1 MAMKLSYTWGALV
14 GCTLVSAAFA
24 NGDVIKQT
32 QNSSNWAMQA
42 GDMYNQRYSKL
53 KQINKENVKN
63 LQVAWTF
70 STGVLRG
77 HEGSPLV
84 IGDTM
89 YLHTPFPNKVFAIDL
104 DDAEDQVEVRAEAGS
119 GGDPADV
126 LRHRQPRPRLRRGQ
140 DLPAAGRHARW
151 SRSTRRPARWSGRS
165 RTAIRR
171 SARSTPT
178 RRTSSRTR

>member
-53 KQINKENVKN
+53 KQINTENVKN

-77 HEGSPLV
+77 HEGSPA
-84 IGDTM
+84 GDRR
-89 YLHTPFPNKVFAIDL
+89 HDVHPHAVP
-104 DDAEDQVEVRAEAGS
+104 QQGVRDRSRRRRRSSGS
-119 GGDPADV
+119 T
-126 LRHRQPRPRLRRGQ
+126 
-140 DLPAAGRHARW
+140 
-151 SRSTRRPARWSGRS
+151 SRS
-165 RTAIRR
+165 RTR
-171 SARSTPT
+171 P
-178 RRTSSRTR
+178 